1 MSYLEENFN
10 RTIRNLEDAIK
21 VCLEAPEIEE
31 QGYPYAAGYA
41 RSAMIGTIDDLNR
54 ILDQLRE
61 ENKLQ

>member
-1 MSYLEENFN
+1 MHYIEENFN
-10 RTIRNLEDAIK
+10 RTIQQLENAIK
-21 VCLEAPEIEE
+21 VCLEAPEIED
-31 QGYPYAAGYA
+31 QGYPYATGYA